1 MRSLEIWRAAS
12 IPSIAEYNLGKAMQT
27 KGKLF
32 EDLAQLMTNAMGVAQ
47 GARQEFE
54 TGLDSWLDR
63 WLASRNLVTRDEFES
78 VQMMAR
84 KAREDNELLA
94 QRIKQLE
101 QAQNGGQLHTVSAAM
116 QSESDE
122 HAGSK

>member
-1 MRSLEIWRAAS
+1 MRSLETWRAAGIS
-12 IPSIAEYNLGKAMQT
+12 SVEEYNLGKAMQT

-84 KAREDNELLA
+84 KAREENELLA

-101 QAQNGGQLHTVSAAM
+101 QAHNGGQPHAASAAT
-116 QSESDE
+116 QSDSDE
-122 HAGSK
+122 HADSQ